1 MVSEGASHNDAGV
14 TARRADRRRLTAVL
28 IGNGVLR
35 VANAAGGALIGFYLA
50 HLAAQGYGLDA
61 ALVGALGVII
71 NTAELAAALPLG
83 VLADHVAPRVL
94 LVAGALLG
102 AVATQL
108 FGISGLVAIF
118 FVSRAL
124 EGIASATSGAPL
136 LAYLSDVTQKQPAL
150 RGRMMSFYE
159 LALLA
164 GLALGGLVGGVLW
177 DTVKTISFSLLALVY
192 LGVAG
197 LFAWGMSHST
207 PRNTSSARAL
217 AGLHQALSDP
227 LLRRLAPAWL
237 AMNAIVGLWLTHITF
252 QLSGSRVAGQYLAG
266 RFSASEVG
274 VILLGY
280 ALVFGVGVTAWG
292 FALAHMARVRALRIN
307 LAAMLGACLCLSAL
321 NTSEGWPAWLR
332 WVVVALTAGAIMV
345 ESGFTP
351 TALAYLADVAGQR
364 EGRGAAMGTYTV
376 LLAIGTALGAG
387 LGGLLARGFA
397 FNGLIVGTVGLALL
411 AMAALVLLPDVPV

>member
-1 MVSEGASHNDAGV
+1 MVSEPASRERAGV
-14 TARRADRRRLTAVL
+14 TAPRADRRRLAAVL

-50 HLAAQGYGLDA
+50 DLAAQGYGVDA
-61 ALVGALGVII
+61 VLVGALGIII

-83 VLADHVAPRVL
+83 VLADRVAPRVL

-108 FGISGLVAIF
+108 FGISGLAAIF
-118 FVSRAL
+118 FLSRAL
-124 EGIASATSGAPL
+124 EGFASATGGPPL
-136 LAYLSDVTQKQPAL
+136 LAYLSDVTQEQPAL
-150 RGRMMSFYE
+150 RGRVMSFYE

-177 DTVKTISFSLLALVY
+177 DAVRTIGFSLLAMVY

-197 LFAWGMSHST
+197 LFAWGMSRST
-207 PRNTSSARAL
+207 PRNTPSASPL
-217 AGLHQALSDP
+217 AGLRHALADP
-227 LLRRLAPAWL
+227 LLLRLAPAWL
-237 AMNAIVGLWLTHITF
+237 VMNAIVGLWLTHIAF
-252 QLSGSRVAGQYLAG
+252 QLNGSRVDGQYLAG

-280 ALVFGVGVTAWG
+280 ALVFGVGITAWG
-292 FALAHMARVRALRIN
+292 FALAHMSRVRALRIN
-307 LAAMLGACLCLSAL
+307 LAAMLAVCLWLYAL
-321 NTSEGWPAWLR
+321 NMSEGWPPWLR
-332 WVVVALTAGAIMV
+332 WLLVLLTAGAVMV

-351 TALAYLADVAGQR
+351 TALAYLADVAGQGG
-364 EGRGAAMGTYTV
+364 GRGAAMGIYTV
-376 LLAIGTALGAG
+376 LLGIGSALGAG
-387 LGGLLARGFA
+387 LGGLLARGMA

-411 AMAALVLLPDVPV
+411 ALVALVLLPDAPA